1 MYICI
6 YMCICM
12 CKGTDPG
19 TCMCYACAQAGA
31 CSSAWARAWACA
43 PARAYAY
50 VHVHVRVDR
59 PPHDAGPAR
68 RRPRQR
74 AHRLQPRGTA
84 FRLQLLAHQARARR
98 CSRRGRR
105 GGGLARGS
113 EITTYYSLLITY
125 YSYTTYYSLLATRY
139 ALLLLLTTHSMG
151 SCPPRARV

>member
-1 MYICI
+1 
-6 YMCICM
+6 MCICM

-31 CSSAWARAWACA
+31 RSSAWARAWACA

-50 VHVHVRVDR
+50 VHVHVRVDT

-84 FRLQLLAHQARARR
+84 CRLQLPACQACAPLQPPGTAQRR
-98 CSRRGRR
+98 RPRGRVQ
-105 GGGLARGS
+105 LLL
-113 EITTYYSLLITY
+113 TTRYSSPYYSYTAYYSLL
-125 YSYTTYYSLLATRY
+125 TTHYSLR
-139 ALLLLLTTHSMG
+139 TTLIAHYLRLRKWAS
-151 SCPPRARV
+151 ARVRDCS